1 MLTSTPPMAT
11 PAHIADDLGPHL
23 TLLAVLVLAGAAVL
37 AYRRLRRNK
46 DGR

>member
-1 MLTSTPPMAT
+1 MAT